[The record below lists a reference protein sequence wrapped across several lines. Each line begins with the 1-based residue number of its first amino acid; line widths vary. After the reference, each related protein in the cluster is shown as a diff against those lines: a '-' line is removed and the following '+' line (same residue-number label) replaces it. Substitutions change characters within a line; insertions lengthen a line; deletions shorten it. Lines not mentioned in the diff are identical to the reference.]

1 MYFLLSDWG
10 YCKMYEC
17 CRERWIRHDPFNMD
31 VSFHKKLFGQHLAM
45 HAVYKTIYQHVNNE
59 NPEKA
64 LVLAFHGST
73 GTGKNFVSEIVISHL
88 YYMGSTSKFVVKK
101 ILGHDYPHA
110 DSIYEYKKGI
120 KNLIQNQARICDR
133 SIFIFDEMDKMPAGL
148 IDGLKPYLD
157 NYSEIEGLNYR
168 KNIFI
173 FLSNLGAEEINNETY
188 NHLKSGKIREEV
200 TNHQMQVVLQE
211 AISNETGGLKDTVL
225 MSAGLIDVF
234 VPFLPLEKKH
244 IKQCIQVSIKERRKL
259 KPKNKRKPI
268 TNELKEA
275 IANELHYWKKIDV
288 MFSESGCKMVAKKVA
303 LHI

>member
-1 MYFLLSDWG
+1 
-10 YCKMYEC
+10 MYEC

-31 VSFHKKLFGQHLAM
+31 VSFHKRLFGQHLAM

-88 YYMGSTSKFVVKK
+88 YHMGLTSKFVVKK

-110 DSIYEYKKGI
+110 DSIYEYKKEI

-157 NYSEIEGLNYR
+157 NYNEIEGLNYR

>member
-1 MYFLLSDWG
+1 
-10 YCKMYEC
+10 
-17 CRERWIRHDPFNMD
+17 MD

-45 HAVYKTIYQHVNNE
+45 HTVYKTIYQHVNNE

-73 GTGKNFVSEIVISHL
+73 GTGKNFVSEIIISHL
-88 YYMGSTSKFVVKK
+88 YYMGSKSKFVVKR
-101 ILGHDYPHA
+101 ISGHDYPHA
-110 DSIYEYKKGI
+110 DSIYEYKKEI

-133 SIFIFDEMDKMPAGL
+133 SIFIFDEIDKMPVGL
-148 IDGLKPYLD
+148 IDALKPYLD
-157 NYSEIEGLNYR
+157 NYNEIEGLNYR

-188 NHLKSGKIREEV
+188 NHLKLGKTREEV
-200 TNHQMQVVLQE
+200 TNHQMQIVLQE
-211 AISNETGGLKDTVL
+211 AILNETGGLKDTVL
-225 MSAGLIDVF
+225 MSAGLIDFF

-244 IKQCIQVSIKERRKL
+244 IKQCIEVSIKQRRKL
-259 KPKNKRKPI
+259 KPKNKKKPI
-268 TNELKEA
+268 TNEIKEA
-275 IANELHYWKKIDV
+275 IANELHYWKKFDV

>member
-1 MYFLLSDWG
+1 
-10 YCKMYEC
+10 MYEC

-31 VSFHKKLFGQHLAM
+31 VSFHKRLFGQHLVM

-88 YYMGSTSKFVVKK
+88 YYMGLTSKFVVKK

-110 DSIYEYKKGI
+110 DSIYEYKKEI

-157 NYSEIEGLNYR
+157 NYNEIEGLNYR

-225 MSAGLIDVF
+225 MSAGLVDVF

-259 KPKNKRKPI
+259 KRKNKRKPI